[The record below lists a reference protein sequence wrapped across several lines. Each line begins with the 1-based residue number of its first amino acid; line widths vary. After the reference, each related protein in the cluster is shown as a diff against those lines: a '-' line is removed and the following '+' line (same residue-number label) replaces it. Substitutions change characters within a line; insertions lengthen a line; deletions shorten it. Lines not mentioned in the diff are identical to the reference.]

1 MTLMTLA
8 ARNLT
13 RNKTRVGLTILG
25 VSLAV
30 LFFIIIRTVLW
41 SWEMGSEVAA
51 KDRIATRH
59 KVTFVMTLPV
69 RYATDIREAFTGKGI
84 KQTTWLNWFGAKD
97 PRDEKNFFANFA
109 VDHKTFLEV
118 YDEVA
123 IAPDAKERWFGDPQ
137 GALVGANLAKK
148 LKVKEGDKVTL
159 LGSIYPGNWEFRVSG
174 IYTSKAKS
182 FDESS
187 FIFRWDYLNNSPN
200 LAKVQKDQ
208 IGWMVSRTSDAAR
221 SAEMSRAIDK
231 LFEDSDIQTLSQSE
245 RELNTSFLGMFS
257 AILKVLNIGS
267 MVIVLILMLILGN
280 TIAMGVRER
289 TYEYGV
295 MRALGFQPKH
305 IVTSIIGEAMLI
317 GVLGGALGVV
327 FGYGVVSGLSRWI
340 TENLGGLFPYFE
352 LNLVSAVVAFG
363 LGVIGGVIASVIPAY
378 QASKLQVVNA
388 LRRVG

>member
-1 MTLMTLA
+1 VTLMTLA

-13 RNKTRVGLTILG
+13 RNKTRVALTILG

-41 SWEMGSEVAA
+41 SWEMGGEVAA

-69 RYATDIREAFTGKGI
+69 RYATDIREAFVGKGI
-84 KQTTWLNWFGAKD
+84 KQTTWANWFGAKD

-109 VDHKTFLEV
+109 VDHKTWLEV
-118 YDEVA
+118 YDELS
-123 IAPDAKERWFGDPQ
+123 ISPEAKERWFNDPQ

-148 LKVKEGDKVTL
+148 MKVKEGDKITL

-187 FIFRWDYLNNSPN
+187 FMFRWDYLNNNPN
-200 LAKVQKDQ
+200 LAPIQKDQ

-221 SAEMSRAIDK
+221 SAELSKAVDK
-231 LFEDSDIQTLSQSE
+231 LFEDRDIQTLSQSE

-295 MRALGFQPKH
+295 LRALGFQPKH
-305 IVTSIIGEAMLI
+305 IVTSIIGEAVLI
-317 GVLGGALGVV
+317 GVLGGTLGVL
-327 FGYGVVSGLSRWI
+327 FGFGVVSGLSRWI

-352 LNLVSAVVAFG
+352 LNLVSAAVAFA
-363 LGVIGGVIASVIPAY
+363 LGIVGGVIASVIPAY

>member
-1 MTLMTLA
+1 VNVMTLA

-13 RNKTRVGLTILG
+13 RNKTRVALTILG

-30 LFFIIIRTVLW
+30 LFFILIRTVLW

-69 RYATDIREAFTGKGI
+69 RYATDIREAFIGKGI
-84 KQTTWLNWFGAKD
+84 KQTTFMSWFGAKD
-97 PRDEKNFFANFA
+97 PKDEKNFFANFA

-118 YDEVA
+118 YDEVTVS
-123 IAPDAKERWFGDPQ
+123 PETKERWFNDPQ
-137 GALVGANLAKK
+137 GALVGRNLAKK
-148 LKVKEGDKVTL
+148 MKVNVGDKVTL
-159 LGSIYPGNWEFRVSG
+159 LGSIYPGNWEFRVAG

-187 FIFRWDYLNNSPN
+187 FMFRWDYLNNSPN
-200 LAKVQKDQ
+200 LAAVQKDQ

-221 SAEMSRAIDK
+221 SAEMSRAVDK
-231 LFEDSDIQTLSQSE
+231 LFEDRDIQTLSQSE

-257 AILKVLNIGS
+257 AILRVLNIGS

-295 MRALGFQPKH
+295 LRALGFRPQH
-305 IVTSIIGEAMLI
+305 IVSFIVGEAVLI
-317 GVLGGALGVV
+317 GVVGGALGVL
-327 FGYGVVSGLSRWI
+327 FGFGVVSGLSRWI

-352 LNLVSAVVAFG
+352 INLASAVIAFG
-363 LGVIGGVIASVIPAY
+363 LGIVGGVIASVIPAY